1 MLCWFSALEVLS
13 YDEVLA
19 INQTPPGVIYICWIS
34 GVQGRAAPVKLLI
47 ILELTPYNLNILVVR
62 VAEYDVHLMIQM
74 LVRLPAV
81 HPVK

>member
-47 ILELTPYNLNILVVR
+47 ILELTPLILIFWWFGWR
-62 VAEYDVHLMIQM
+62 SMM
-74 LVRLPAV
+74 ST
-81 HPVK
+81 